1 MRESTI
7 ERNVCTYAKS
17 LGFLVYKFTSPAQRG
32 VPDRIFINPNG
43 VTGYIEFKAPGK
55 RPTPLQMH
63 ELNTLRVQGCF
74 AEWCDS
80 VEEGRRLVDELNERT
95 R

>member
-32 VPDRIFINPNG
+32 VPDRIFINPSG
-43 VTGYIEFKAPGK
+43 VTGYIEFKASGK

-80 VEEGRRLVDELNERT
+80 LEEGRRLVDELAQLT
-95 R
+95 